1 MLEKLYSTKMSED
14 QKSLQRRF
22 SKIRKKSGKRE
33 KTVAVI
39 LYVVLIIS
47 VFITSSIVGSRLGVR
62 DYSLSDAEYSAL
74 LESQLGAVMADIYY
88 ADSQKILVHYG
99 SALFILGT
107 NPPPENPMLS
117 SEFDFVINLEKLNIS
132 KNQQGSNILEVKVD
146 KDGKNAYLY
155 SVGPIDEIKGFDE
168 YILSLETGSVK
179 KGSAPDDTEYF
190 NGRADSSTTL
200 VNPFG
205 WFSNSCVIDGDKI
218 YYLTCENGKAEGIQL
233 VTVNHLTGETSS
245 RFIFNPASA
254 DISFF
259 APQDIKDITEARLI
273 SGDIDIVIKNEVKLS
288 KIEEMLSSAEI
299 VHGGT
304 GCSFTADLILKR
316 ADGTS
321 GKVTLATDSCAVYKC
336 GNTYYDYSDGDNS
349 HMFDLLGVTHD
360 RIINN
365 NRR

>member
-14 QKSLQRRF
+14 RKSLQRRF
-22 SKIRKKSGKRE
+22 SKIRKKSGTRE

-39 LYVVLIIS
+39 LSAVLIIA
-47 VFITSSIVGSRLGVR
+47 VLTVSSIVGSRLGVR

-74 LESQLGAVMADIYY
+74 LESRLGAVMADIYY

-117 SEFDFVINLEKLNIS
+117 SEFDFVINLDKLNIS

-155 SVGPIDEIKGFDE
+155 SVGPFDEIKDFDE
-168 YILSLETGSVK
+168 YILSFETGSVK
-179 KGSAPDDTEYF
+179 KGSAPEDAEYF
-190 NGRADSSTTL
+190 RGRADSSTTL
-200 VNPFG
+200 LNPFG
-205 WFSNSCVIDGDKI
+205 WFSNTSVIDGDKI

-259 APQDIKDITEARLI
+259 APKDIKDITEARLI

-288 KIEEMLSSAEI
+288 EIEEMLSSAEI
-299 VHGGT
+299 IYGGT
-304 GCSFTADLILKR
+304 ACSFTADLILKR
-316 ADGTS
+316 ADGAS

-336 GNTYYDYSDGDNS
+336 GSTYYDYSDGDNTR
-349 HMFDLLGVTHD
+349 MFDLLGVTHEW
-360 RIINN
+360 ILKAY
-365 NRR
+365 